1 MRKNKKY
8 SPKLKIV
15 SAYAE
20 ELFNFPDVWE
30 FILDG
35 EPSLKDKVLSFF
47 SGAPKKY
54 SFAPEMDP
62 AAKKWIREYK
72 KLFDQVARINA
83 GMNASENVE
92 ASNTVKK
99 IERIGK
105 ITDDGDYTNVNSDNS
120 PKIAR
125 KIGNI
130 VENVQ
135 KEPLTSINRENMQ
148 VSGIR
153 YALKI
158 GNSLS
163 ENVDSVLSMSDAEA
177 VKNKSEGNFVSIMQ
191 KNAQCCAEQCTRC

>member
-1 MRKNKKY
+1 
-8 SPKLKIV
+8 
-15 SAYAE
+15 
-20 ELFNFPDVWE
+20 
-30 FILDG
+30 
-35 EPSLKDKVLSFF
+35 
-47 SGAPKKY
+47 
-54 SFAPEMDP
+54 
-62 AAKKWIREYK
+62 
-72 KLFDQVARINA
+72 
-83 GMNASENVE
+83 MNASENVE